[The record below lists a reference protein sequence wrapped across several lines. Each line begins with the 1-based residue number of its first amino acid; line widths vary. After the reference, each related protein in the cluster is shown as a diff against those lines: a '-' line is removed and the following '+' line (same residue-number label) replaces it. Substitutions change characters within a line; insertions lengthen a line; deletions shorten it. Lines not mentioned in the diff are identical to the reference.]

1 MKQIRGNSRHESEQ
15 TSDRCW
21 ISGKSW
27 NDLNHKVWIDGDDVT
42 DGLMDVRRSTSSYR
56 EGNGCSHYRM
66 LHGILS
72 MLEPYEVKV
81 SRTVLRELGAGNSLR
96 LPDTSG
102 QRGFLKI
109 VLLPKYSVN

>member
-66 LHGILS
+66 LHGILP

-81 SRTVLRELGAGNSLR
+81 SRTVLRGLGTGKSPR
-96 LPDTSG
+96 LPDTPVPVSTEIRTK
-102 QRGFLKI
+102 QR
-109 VLLPKYSVN
+109 

>member
-1 MKQIRGNSRHESEQ
+1 MEQIQGYPWHESEQ

-27 NDLNHKVWIDGDDVT
+27 NDLNHKVWIESGDVT
-42 DGLMDVRRSTSSYR
+42 YGLMDVRRSTSSYR

-81 SRTVLRELGAGNSLR
+81 SRTVLRGLGAGNSPR
-96 LPDTSG
+96 LPDVHRAVAG
-102 QRGFLKI
+102 
-109 VLLPKYSVN
+109 

>member
-1 MKQIRGNSRHESEQ
+1 MKVSKLPTGVGSRE
-15 TSDRCW
+15 
-21 ISGKSW
+21 KSW

-81 SRTVLRELGAGNSLR
+81 SRTVLRGLGTGNSPR

-102 QRGFLKI
+102 LRGFLKI
-109 VLLPKYSVN
+109 VLLPKYSINQI